1 MHLTN
6 PTRRIAP
13 HRRYAKKFLTLPD
26 ELLTKISDNVALED
40 LPNFR
45 LTCKTLANI
54 SAKHFGEKRLAH
66 RRFIFTEYSIRGL
79 VDMTAHP
86 VIGPRVKSIINI
98 TDNAKAMEVLRMYD
112 ERRTERSDFQSNH
125 LRWLLREAIANLVHW
140 ATRITIGTFDDI
152 QLGLQKKARHLRGY
166 GSGREIKDLPF
177 VRMIPLPKVSLQ
189 IIRDASRFI
198 TFFPERLVLN
208 LRSEGTDI
216 DTENALCDFM
226 LAGNGQLRPTVDAI
240 IIARYTYIAILSSQG
255 CLTLRRKE
263 TTAQDLPEP
272 VYCGVSLDVFDP
284 PMRNAILSAP
294 FRRLNLR
301 SCKIEIREL
310 VMVLQAFAATLQVV
324 DMADVHFWIQDK
336 SQAGRCVRPVLCC
349 LRDELRLRKL
359 ILNDIRAMHIDYG
372 DGIIIAKDRTWH
384 SQQTIRQVLDVFV
397 EHDMYAWDFS
407 WKDDSGDENED
418 GGEVEA
424 GHEDED
430 EGEAENE
437 EDEGDGGW
445 SKYESI
451 LRRRAKKALALA
463 LAEP

>member
-1 MHLTN
+1 MHPTN

-86 VIGPRVKSIINI
+86 VFGPRVKSIINI
-98 TDNAKAMEVLRMYD
+98 TDNAKAMEVL
-112 ERRTERSDFQSNH
+112 
-125 LRWLLREAIANLVHW
+125 LHW

-240 IIARYTYIAILSSQG
+240 IIARYTYIAILPSQG

-437 EDEGDGGW
+437 KDEGDGGW